1 MYFFYAI
8 VSNEVIIILIF
19 LLKARQ
25 SENYHFVAIYIHIY
39 WWKLPFRCCYRPRNY
54 HWSKN
59 LSSNCSNRFNIGLQ
73 LTNILL
79 ILRVIIISTSFLEL
93 KKKSYKILH
102 GKLVIILT
110 AGILLWYRYCINTSF
125 FSHE

>member
-8 VSNEVIIILIF
+8 VSSVVIIILIF
-19 LLKARQ
+19 LLKSRQ
-25 SENYHFVAIYIHIY
+25 SENYHFVAIYIY
-39 WWKLPFRCCYRPRNY
+39 WWKLPFQCCYRPRNY

-73 LTNILL
+73 LTNMLL

-93 KKKSYKILH
+93 I
-102 GKLVIILT
+102 
-110 AGILLWYRYCINTSF
+110 
-125 FSHE
+125 

>member
-8 VSNEVIIILIF
+8 VLSVVIIVLIF

-25 SENYHFVAIYIHIY
+25 S
-39 WWKLPFRCCYRPRNY
+39 RNY

-73 LTNILL
+73 LTNMLL
-79 ILRVIIISTSFLEL
+79 ILRVIIISTS
-93 KKKSYKILH
+93 S
-102 GKLVIILT
+102 G
-110 AGILLWYRYCINTSF
+110 AN
-125 FSHE
+125 